1 MVDFE
6 RSPEYLSV
14 QNPDPVAAGPVVVK
28 WPRSR
33 WKSLIVEIDILG
45 LPKE

>member
-6 RSPEYLSV
+6 RSLEYLSV
-14 QNPDPVAAGPVVVK
+14 QNPDPVAGGPVVAK
-28 WPRSR
+28 WPWLR

-45 LPKE
+45 LPKK